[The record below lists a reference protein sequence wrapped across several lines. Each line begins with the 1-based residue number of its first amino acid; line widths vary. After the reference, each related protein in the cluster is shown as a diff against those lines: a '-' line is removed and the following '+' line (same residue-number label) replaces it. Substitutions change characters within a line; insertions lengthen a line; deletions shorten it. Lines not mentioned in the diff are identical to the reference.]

1 MKTTVRCI
9 AASLF
14 LISSLA
20 NAADPKVLAKVNGVA
35 IPATLGEMMIAEQV
49 QQGAPNN
56 DELRRA
62 VKDELVRRALLE
74 QEAKKKGLDKK
85 AEVVTR
91 MEVAR
96 QGILIG
102 AYISEWVKANPVA
115 EASVRGEYDR
125 RVKEMASTEYRLRHI
140 QVNTED
146 EAKAIIAKLQ
156 SGAKFEDLAKDSL
169 DSGSKENGG
178 DIGWISPKGVP
189 DEIGS
194 ALAKMEKGKFY
205 AVPVKTNFGYHI
217 LKLDDSRQAVPP
229 KYDDV
234 KANLRQELEQQA
246 LSAYIGSLVSKA
258 KVE

>member
-1 MKTTVRCI
+1 MKITVRCF
-9 AASLF
+9 AASLI
-14 LISSLA
+14 LTSALA
-20 NAADPKVLAKVNGVA
+20 TAADPKVLAKVNGVS
-35 IPATLGEMMIAEQV
+35 IPAQLGELMVAEQV

-85 AEVVTR
+85 PEVIAR

-102 AYISEWVKANPVA
+102 AYINEWVKANPISDA
-115 EASVRGEYDR
+115 AVRAEYDN

-140 QVNTED
+140 QVNSED

-156 SGAKFEDLAKDSL
+156 SGSKFEDLAKDSL
-169 DSGSKENGG
+169 DNGSKGSGG

-189 DEIGS
+189 EEIGKT
-194 ALAKMEKGKFY
+194 LPKMEKGKFY
-205 AVPVKTNFGYHI
+205 AVPVKTNFGFHV
-217 LKLDDSRQAVPP
+217 LKLDDTREAVPP

-234 KANLRQELEQQA
+234 KTNLRQELEQHA
-246 LSAYIGSLVSKA
+246 LSAYITSLVSKA
-258 KVE
+258 KID